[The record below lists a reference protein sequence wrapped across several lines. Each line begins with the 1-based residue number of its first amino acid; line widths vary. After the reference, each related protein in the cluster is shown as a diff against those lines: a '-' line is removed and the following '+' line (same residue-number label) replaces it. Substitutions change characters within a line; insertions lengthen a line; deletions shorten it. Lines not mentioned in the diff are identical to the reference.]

1 MKAKYIAG
9 GLLALSLAAPVYA
22 QSFGLPSFGG
32 SKSASASADPAK
44 VEQDLKSIIETTSFA
59 LSRLADALGLK
70 EEGAKLASNA
80 ECIKAGSCG
89 LADSVDVVQTTGQAV
104 IAEADKRKS
113 SGDKLEAAAAAKAAE
128 ALLPAVS
135 AFPLWKKV
143 ADGAKDID
151 KSSALRFAGLMRAV
165 PKVPAAAKGTVDVIN
180 AGIAYLSFSGADT
193 KALEEQA
200 KSSLKVV

>member
-1 MKAKYIAG
+1 MKANYIAG
-9 GLLALSLAAPVYA
+9 AVLAVSLAAPVCA
-22 QSFGLPSFGG
+22 QGFGLPGLGG
-32 SKSASASADPAK
+32 SKSASTSADPAK
-44 VEQDLKSIIETTSFA
+44 VEQDLKTIIETTSFA

-89 LADSVDVVQTTGQAV
+89 LSDSVDVVQTVGQSV
-104 IAEADKRKS
+104 VTEANKRKS
-113 SGDKLEAAAAAKAAE
+113 SGEKLEAAAAAKAAE
-128 ALLPAVS
+128 ALLPAVI

-151 KSSALRFAGLMRAV
+151 KSSAMRFAGLMKAV
-165 PKVPAAAKGTVDVIN
+165 PKVPAAAKGTVDVMN
-180 AGIAYLSFSGADT
+180 AGIAYLSFSGANT

-200 KSSLKVV
+200 KSNLKI